1 MNDVV
6 NSIKLEM
13 ARPVQRQSVSIRCG
27 DTNSRQIRFTLAK
40 NGTVYDLT
48 NAVFAVVKGKKPDN
62 TEFFNDCVIS
72 GNEVFYNVTS
82 QTVVTAGEV
91 LCELEIAFDDGSK
104 ITSPEFVIYVYQ
116 TQSEYGAESKNE
128 YKGILAA
135 LSVATQA
142 SNDAVSAQTAARNYS
157 DKAENSAAAAAD
169 SASEAAI
176 SESNAADSEEAAA
189 GSATAAEGSAS
200 DAASSATAA
209 AGSASDAAGSA
220 TAAAGSASDA
230 ASSATAAAGSA
241 SDAADA
247 EDECQEILDK
257 VRTYGV
263 TLGTTHQDAGYGDE
277 SRAAYTHSQVAT
289 GNPHQ
294 VTKTEVGL
302 GNCDNTSDANK
313 PISNAQSAVNT
324 TMENSIG
331 ALTNLDT
338 TTKTSAVAAIN
349 EVNGIAKGR
358 NQAVTY
364 ANYQAMVTALN
375 ALAATEYV
383 AGQNIYIGT
392 LGVPDLWIFSVESSS
407 VTYTYVDD
415 ETLATALKTG
425 QVQIGYYKISQLET
439 QKVDLTPINNRLTDL
454 ETAVARIGYPYTP
467 ASNS

>member
-1 MNDVV
+1 M
-6 NSIKLEM
+6 E
-13 ARPVQRQSVSIRCG
+13 
-27 DTNSRQIRFTLAK
+27 QIVLANMTK
-40 NGTVYDLT
+40 IYLY
-48 NAVFAVVKGKKPDN
+48 
-62 TEFFNDCVIS
+62 CVRRL
-72 GNEVFYNVTS
+72 GN
-82 QTVVTAGEV
+82 
-91 LCELEIAFDDGSK
+91 
-104 ITSPEFVIYVYQ
+104 
-116 TQSEYGAESKNE
+116 
-128 YKGILAA
+128 
-135 LSVATQA
+135 
-142 SNDAVSAQTAARNYS
+142 
-157 DKAENSAAAAAD
+157 
-169 SASEAAI
+169 
-176 SESNAADSEEAAA
+176 
-189 GSATAAEGSAS
+189 
-200 DAASSATAA
+200 
-209 AGSASDAAGSA
+209 
-220 TAAAGSASDA
+220 
-230 ASSATAAAGSA
+230 
-241 SDAADA
+241 AADA